1 MKKYTVK
8 IDGMMC
14 GMCEAHIKD
23 VIRKIAPD
31 AKKVA
36 ASHVKGIATFI
47 AEDMDEDKLLQAV
60 AETGYTAMEIDSEP
74 YEKKSF
80 FQAIAPHRAQP

>member
-1 MKKYTVK
+1 MKEYTVK

-36 ASHVKGIATFI
+36 ASHTKGIATFI
-47 AEDMDEDKLLQAV
+47 SDEIDEDKLIQAV
-60 AETGYTAMEIDSEP
+60 AETGYTAMEVNSKP
-74 YEKKSF
+74 YEDKSLF
-80 FQAIAPHRAQP
+80 GRIKSLF